1 MNPSPNYFLVKVQFM
16 EEVNDKMKKVKRDF
30 LVNAMSVTKAEAKA
44 IKHLSGTI
52 ADFEI
57 KSATESKIVEVIG

>member
-30 LVNAMSVTKAEAKA
+30 LVNAMSVTEAEAKV
-44 IKHLSGTI
+44 I
-52 ADFEI
+52 ADFAGCTFDFEV
-57 KSATESKIVEVIG
+57 KSVNSSKIIKIIE